1 MKNIPF
7 LIPVLIILLVL
18 MLADLRN
25 VHGVS
30 VGGNVVWTKK
40 EAKQMDQM
48 LNQIDKKNKII
59 AVGINKYFSG
69 LFSILC

>member
-7 LIPVLIILLVL
+7 LIPVLVILLVL
-18 MLADLRN
+18 VLADLRN

-48 LNQIDKKNKII
+48 LSLIHI
-59 AVGINKYFSG
+59 
-69 LFSILC
+69 